1 MSFTKLWSQSIKEI
15 ENYDES
21 GNYIGQEV
29 DNHGGNAPDSTLPA
43 HCNSLVEN
51 SNDEVILSLLGYDLL
66 ARQPQK
72 RSKLDTDPAIGD
84 PR

>member
-29 DNHGGNAPDSTLPA
+29 DNHGGNASDSTLPA
-43 HCNSLVEN
+43 
-51 SNDEVILSLLGYDLL
+51 
-66 ARQPQK
+66 
-72 RSKLDTDPAIGD
+72 
-84 PR
+84 